1 MPKGEGFPPPP
12 TSKAPTKT
20 DDDTEETGPIEVNAS
35 AWTGGSEQAPKGKS
49 WFNQLRDLVQKVEE
63 VKQGPL
69 NLDSSEGM
77 EPISK
82 EEAKRHAQMR
92 EEGDVDVVSQPMTDL
107 ESGGGKLSK
116 AELARF
122 EQQRADGDVE
132 LVTQP
137 MINLEEKD
145 NLKPWK
151 KAEIAKF
158 EKSEKEKA
166 EREAESLP
174 VRQARQGI
182 EQAKAA
188 GITRERNQMHTA
200 LEARSEA
207 YKTFL
212 RSEQA
217 FKKIKKPSDEDKLA
231 HAATKTALLHAEN
244 SHKASQLQMS
254 TAMMESVKERLRLD
268 GKDEAYIERVLPRY
282 RGIVT
287 FSEVHGSKAK
297 MENEARLE
305 VAGEKK
311 KNIFEKGLS
320 WYNNLNKSITDGLT
334 KKLTGNKMLG
344 FGKPLSEQ
352 DAARWARNGVRAGRM
367 LGFATL
373 GAGVGVLGGLGAGAV
388 LGIALGKVGLGALN
402 IGTGMAAGYGAGEV
416 FDRTVGQK
424 RLDAFT
430 EARRAEMGS
439 VTDIATVEA
448 THAKGSKEA
457 LTASRLKYE
466 HGAAFITGAGMS
478 LNSLLQVIN
487 VESIRNAI
495 DAVMDIRVG
504 SVSGV
509 LSSAANKVTE
519 GSNSAASAA
528 QTAGPSVEASPNTNL
543 TGHNLGSEPPSPR
556 GADVSVAETAPGA
569 VSAPAEAVASVGEG
583 HRLAISGNIN
593 NADRLVGH
601 FGVQMQEEFAGK
613 DAPKSVKALF
623 EMLKTEEGASLL
635 RGEDQATLKLKFQMP
650 NGESAVMQPGDS
662 LSLNAKGEIVFERPG
677 HPELTQTLI
686 DANGEVHEAKGF
698 QMSGGVETVQAA
710 PEVAKPAAH
719 AEAPVSAPVVP
730 EATPVV
736 AETVTSAPVEQ
747 AAVAVETAPVE
758 EQAPVAQEP
767 VAAAEVAPV
776 QQAPVVPEQVTAPEV
791 APVEQTPVTAPVETQ
806 TPAPEV
812 APVVEQAI
820 PQAVEGAPFVNAH
833 GVTVD
838 PSKPGLYAD
847 EKGNLI
853 AFGGTVEQR
862 AQFAL
867 DYVQKRPEAQVYF
880 DSSETSVLG
889 EKVPHL
895 SRVGVDPDSG
905 TIQMPNEVMDP
916 TLRGSRLPTAN
927 DLRTLIPPTP

>member
-12 TSKAPTKT
+12 TSKAPAKT
-20 DDDTEETGPIEVNAS
+20 DDDVQESGPIEVNAS
-35 AWTGGSEQAPKGKS
+35 AWTGVREHAPKGES
-49 WFNQLRDLVQKVEE
+49 WFNRLRDLVQKVEK

-69 NLDSSEGM
+69 NLDSSEGL
-77 EPISK
+77 EPVGK
-82 EEAKRHAQMR
+82 EGAGDGKHTKEDLAQFEQMR
-92 EEGDVDVVSQPMTDL
+92 AEGDVI
-107 ESGGGKLSK
+107 E
-116 AELARF
+116 
-122 EQQRADGDVE
+122 
-132 LVTQP
+132 VTKP
-137 MINLEEKD
+137 MINLEEKG
-145 NLKPWK
+145 NLKPWT

-182 EQAKAA
+182 ELAKEA
-188 GITRERNQMHTA
+188 GISNERNQMHTA
-200 LEARSEA
+200 LAERSEA

-287 FSEVHGSKAK
+287 FNEVHRSKAR

-320 WYNNLNKSITDGLT
+320 WYNNLNKSITDSLT
-334 KKLTGNKMLG
+334 KKLTGNKILG
-344 FGKPLSEQ
+344 FGKALSEQ

-373 GAGVGVLGGLGAGAV
+373 GAGAGVLGGLGAGAV

-509 LSSAANKVTE
+509 LSSAAHKVAE
-519 GSNSAASAA
+519 GGEPAVSAA

-543 TGHNLGSEPPSPR
+543 TGHSLGSEPPSPR
-556 GADVSVAETAPGA
+556 VADVAVAETAPGA
-569 VSAPAEAVASVGEG
+569 VSAPAEAVASAGEG

-677 HPELTQTLI
+677 HPGLTQTLI

-710 PEVAKPAAH
+710 PEVAKPAAP
-719 AEAPVSAPVVP
+719 AEAPVSAPVAP
-730 EATPVV
+730 EVTPAV
-736 AETVTSAPVEQ
+736 AEAVTSAPVEQ
-747 AAVAVETAPVE
+747 AAVAA
-758 EQAPVAQEP
+758 EQVPVAQEP
-767 VAAAEVAPV
+767 VATPEVAPV
-776 QQAPVVPEQVTAPEV
+776 QQAPVAPEQVTAPEV

-820 PQAVEGAPFVNAH
+820 PQAVEGAPFVNTH

-847 EKGNLI
+847 ERGNLI

-867 DYVQKRPEAQVYF
+867 DYVQKRPEVQVYF

-889 EKVPHL
+889 EKIPHL